1 MLAGLLGWPQG
12 TFASKLELN
21 GTKIRVVREV
31 DGGLETLLLS
41 RPAVVTT
48 DLRLNEPR
56 YASLPNIMKAKKKPI
71 DETTPEALGVD
82 IAPRQKVIAI
92 AEPKAREGGVKVDS
106 VAALIDKLKNEAG
119 VL

>member
-1 MLAGLLGWPQG
+1 V
-12 TFASKLELN
+12 
-21 GTKIRVVREV
+21 IREV

-41 RPAVVTT
+41 RPAVITT

-82 IAPRQKVIAI
+82 IVPRLKVVSLT
-92 AEPKAREGGVKVDS
+92 EPKAREAGIRVDS
-106 VAALIDKLKNEAG
+106 VAALVEKLRNEAG